1 MNSDTN
7 NTASTHT
14 ASTPAVDQPLT
25 PPVAAK
31 VAYTRSF
38 HGRDFADNY
47 EWLRDKDSADV
58 QAYLNAENAFTAE
71 RTSHLKPLEKAVF
84 SEVKAR
90 VQETDKSLPVRSGNY
105 WYFARTQEGKSYGQ
119 MCRIPLS
126 DANSWQP
133 PEIDQEKPA
142 DNEQVYFDANI
153 EAEGHDFFSL
163 GAASVTKDGSLL
175 AYSVD
180 TAGDERFELR
190 IRDLATGED
199 LADVI
204 AGVSYGATWVGNDAL
219 YYQRVDD
226 AWRPHEVWKH
236 TVGTPVE
243 QDELIFHEE
252 DEHFWT
258 GVGTTRSERYLMI
271 FSGSKITSE
280 VHYLDLED
288 DNAQLTMMLPR
299 ESGVEYGA
307 DHVIIDGA
315 DYWFIV
321 HNKHGVNSE
330 IGYAP
335 FGEVT
340 SLDELTVLVPHRDDV
355 RVEGIDVFSDHLL
368 LEVRENAVETLYLM
382 KLVDGQGLGEFE
394 KIEFD
399 EDLVG
404 VTGTGNLEWDSPVV
418 RVGVSS
424 FTHPP
429 QILDIS
435 LESGERELRKQQE
448 VLPAPDGT
456 PFSSDDYKAQR
467 LWVTA
472 RDGVDVPVSLIHHKD
487 VDPQADN
494 PVLLYGYGAYEASMD
509 PGFSIFRLSML
520 DRGVVYA
527 IAHIRGGGEMGRAW
541 YDTGKGL
548 HKRNTIT
555 DFIDV
560 ADHLIGRGMTSPKH
574 LVAEGGSA
582 GGILMGAIANE
593 AGDRF
598 AGIEAIVPFVDPLTT
613 MLKPELPLTVTEW
626 DEWGNP
632 YDDPEV
638 YDYMATYAPYD
649 NVAADKTYP
658 PILAIC
664 GLNDTRVLYVEP
676 AKWTAKLRE
685 VAGADVL
692 LKTDMT
698 SGHGGASGRYAQWE
712 QAAFETAWELDRMG
726 AAELLREK

>member
-1 MNSDTN
+1 MDLDSAP
-7 NTASTHT
+7 TA
-14 ASTPAVDQPLT
+14 
-25 PPVAAK
+25 PVAAK
-31 VAYTRSF
+31 VPFTRSF
-38 HGRDFADNY
+38 HGRDFADDY
-47 EWLRDKDSADV
+47 EWLRDKDNPDV
-58 QAYLNAENAFTAE
+58 RAYLNAENEYTAA
-71 RTSHLKPLEKAVF
+71 RTSHLKPVEDAVF
-84 SEVKAR
+84 NEVKAR

-105 WYFARTQEGKSYGQ
+105 WYFTRTQEGKSYGQ
-119 MCRIPLS
+119 MCRIPVL
-126 DANSWQP
+126 DANAWVP
-133 PEIDQEKPA
+133 PEIHQEYAA
-142 DNEQVYFDANI
+142 DDEQVYFDANV

-163 GAASVTKDGSLL
+163 GAASVTRDGSLL

-180 TAGDERFELR
+180 TEGDERFLLK
-190 IRDLATGED
+190 IRNLNTGEELPD
-199 LADVI
+199 EI
-204 AGVSYGATWVGNDAL
+204 AGVSYGATWVGNNAL
-219 YYQRVDD
+219 YYQRVDE
-226 AWRPHEVWKH
+226 AWRSHEVWKH
-236 TVGTPVE
+236 TVGTSVDE
-243 QDELIFHEE
+243 DELIFREE

-280 VHYLDLED
+280 VHFLDLEAED
-288 DNAQLTMMLPR
+288 AQPTMLLPR

-307 DHVIIDGA
+307 DHVVIDDA

-321 HNKHGVNSE
+321 HNKNGANSE
-330 IGYAP
+330 VGYAP
-335 FGEVT
+335 VGEVT
-340 SLDELTVLVPHRDDV
+340 SLDELTVLVPHREDV
-355 RVEGIDVFSDHLL
+355 RVEGVDVFSDHLL
-368 LEVRENAVETLYLM
+368 VEVRENAVETLYYM
-382 KLVDGQGLGEFE
+382 KLEPAQGLGEFE
-394 KIEFD
+394 KVEFS

-404 VTGTGNLEWDSPVV
+404 VNAMGNLEWDSPVL
-418 RVGVSS
+418 RVGLSS

-429 QILDIS
+429 QIFDIS
-435 LESGERELRKQQE
+435 LETGERVLRKQQE

-456 PFSSDDYKAQR
+456 PFDADSYRAQR

-472 RDGVDVPVSLIHHKD
+472 RDGVDVPVSLIHHAD
-487 VDPQADN
+487 VDLTQTN
-494 PVLLYGYGAYEASMD
+494 PVMLYGYGAYEASMD
-509 PGFSIFRLSML
+509 PGFSLFRLSML

-560 ADHLIGRGMTSPKH
+560 ADYLIEQGMTTPQQM
-574 LVAEGGSA
+574 VAEGGSA

-632 YDDPEV
+632 YADPEV
-638 YDYMATYAPYD
+638 YDYMASYAPYD
-649 NVAADKTYP
+649 NISADNTYP

-698 SGHGGASGRYAQWE
+698 SGHGGVSGRYEAWRQS
-712 QAAFETAWELDRMG
+712 AFETAWELDRMG
-726 AAELLREK
+726 ATELLR